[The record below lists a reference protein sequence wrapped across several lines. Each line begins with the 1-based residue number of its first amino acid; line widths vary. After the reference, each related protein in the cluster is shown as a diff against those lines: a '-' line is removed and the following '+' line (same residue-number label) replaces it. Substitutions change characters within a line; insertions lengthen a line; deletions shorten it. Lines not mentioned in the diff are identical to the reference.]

1 MNVRSLALVLAG
13 LFLFS
18 GCIVS
23 STKRRVRTGRR
34 VFAHVQTAATARDK
48 KKATLEAAIA
58 IALTAKEIKETRP
71 FSEAFFRYRA
81 GDSAGAATAFC
92 QGLVR
97 NNIKNPAIVLGAMTA
112 ITLVGERN
120 QLQWRRF
127 LNLMWRESKHCARH
141 YVRE

>member
-1 MNVRSLALVLAG
+1 MPFKPLALILAG

-23 STKRRVRTGRR
+23 TTKRKVRAGRR
-34 VFAHVQTAATARDK
+34 IVAHVHTAATAKDK
-48 KKATLEAAIA
+48 KTATLQAAIA
-58 IALTAKEIKETRP
+58 IALTAKEIMETRP
-71 FSEAFFRYRA
+71 FSEAFFRYRD

-92 QGLVR
+92 QGLMR
-97 NNIKNPAIVLGAMTA
+97 NKVKNPAIVLGAMAA

-120 QLQWRRF
+120 QLQWKRF
-127 LNLMWRESKHCARH
+127 LNLMWYESKHCARH

>member
-1 MNVRSLALVLAG
+1 MSTRSLALILAG

-23 STKRRVRTGRR
+23 STKRKVRAGRR
-34 VFAHVQTAATARDK
+34 IAAHIHTAATAKDRK
-48 KKATLEAAIA
+48 TATLEAAIA
-58 IALTAKEIKETRP
+58 IALSAKEVKETRP
-71 FSEAFFRYRA
+71 FSEAFFRYRD

-92 QGLVR
+92 QGMMR
-97 NNIKNPAIVLGAMTA
+97 NKIKNPAIVLGAMAA

-120 QLQWRRF
+120 QLQWKRF
-127 LNLMWRESKHCARH
+127 LNLMLYESKRCARH

>member
-1 MNVRSLALVLAG
+1 MNPRAIALVLTG

-23 STKRRVRTGRR
+23 TTKRKVRAGRR
-34 VFAHVQTAATARDK
+34 IIAHVQTAATAKDK
-48 KKATLEAAIA
+48 KTATLEAAIA
-58 IALTAKEIKETRP
+58 IALTAKEVKETRP

-81 GDSAGAATAFC
+81 GDTAGAATAFC
-92 QGLVR
+92 QGMMR
-97 NNIKNPAIVLGAMTA
+97 NKIKNPAIVLGAMTA

-120 QLQWRRF
+120 QLQWKRF
-127 LNLMWRESKHCARH
+127 LNLMWYESKRCARH